1 MAQATVNSTL
11 DLTKALKSLG
21 GKPSTALSSARFIQP
36 GNITGKDQVWIPP
49 SVEQKIRLAVASGRH
64 MWLYGPPGTG
74 KSTILMSILKNQT
87 GGVLGKDYYRFT
99 MDASKTADDLVGVLG
114 PNDNGGFHHAWSSLI
129 DACEQGKP
137 CVIDEINAIRAE
149 HAFPLFSM
157 LDHTEEFDA
166 LLAGKTRHVKKAKG
180 FQVLATANDNGTGDN
195 AHLFGGIEV
204 INRAL
209 AERFAYYIH
218 MDYLPK
224 DWEVEMLM
232 EKCGVNS
239 KELITGLVDIATE
252 TRKVAKDDS
261 SRAEL
266 AISPRVLIEWLTAY
280 ELVIKNNLKLDHV
293 GLAEMAVT
301 GRLSTSVRDTI
312 IELVQNKFGRLSI
325 GNIPLF

>member
-1 MAQATVNSTL
+1 MAQTVNSTL

-21 GKPSTALSSARFIQP
+21 GKPTAALNSARFIQP
-36 GNITGKDQVWIPP
+36 GRLTGQDQIWIPP
-49 SVEQKIRLAVASGRH
+49 TVEQKLRLGVASGRH
-64 MWLYGPPGTG
+64 VWLYGPPGTG
-74 KSTILMSILKNQT
+74 KSTILLSILQNQT

-129 DACEQGKP
+129 DACEQGVP

-149 HAFPLFSM
+149 HAFPLFAM
-157 LDHTEEFDA
+157 LDHTTEFDA

-195 AHLFGGIEV
+195 AHLYGGIEV

-218 MDYLPK
+218 MDYLPA
-224 DWEVEMLM
+224 DWEAEMLFT
-232 EKCGVNS
+232 KGGIAS
-239 KELITGLVDIATE
+239 KDLINGLVSIANE
-252 TRKVAKDDS
+252 TRKVAKDDA

-266 AISPRVLIEWLTAY
+266 AISPRVLIEWVAAY
-280 ELVIKNNLKLDHV
+280 ELVIRNNLRINHV
-293 GLAEMAVT
+293 ELAEMAVT
-301 GRLSTSVRDTI
+301 GRLGVSVRDTI
-312 IELVQNKFGRLSI
+312 IELVQNKIGRMQIDKIELHK
-325 GNIPLF
+325 